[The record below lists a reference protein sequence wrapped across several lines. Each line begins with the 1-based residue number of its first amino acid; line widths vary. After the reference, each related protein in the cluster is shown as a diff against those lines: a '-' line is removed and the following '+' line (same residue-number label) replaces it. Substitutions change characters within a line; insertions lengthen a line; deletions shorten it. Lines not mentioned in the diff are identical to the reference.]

1 MLINIQLGLED
12 LSSLP
17 LELRQ
22 KIHQALNLPVT
33 QTFGNQ
39 PVTQVPVP
47 QPMVPTGT
55 AEAVTQSLQP
65 QYVVSTPVLPTK
77 QPTIVGNTKV
87 FAPTMG
93 HISQQNAAVDV
104 TTGRP
109 VPLGNNNAPVIP
121 QVSNAPAAVTPVT
134 TVGPVATGPV
144 PGADAATARNAAI
157 RVYNRTDV
165 DGKTIVGQ
173 ALARAGLTAITQL
186 NDQSAPVVYQALR
199 EMGGV

>member
-1 MLINIQLGLED
+1 MITINVQVGLED

-17 LELRQ
+17 LETRY
-22 KIHQALNLPVT
+22 KIQAALDLPVLQLSPAAEQPT
-33 QTFGNQ
+33 QQ
-39 PVTQVPVP
+39 PAP
-47 QPMVPTGT
+47 Q
-55 AEAVTQSLQP
+55 AVTPPFGMQQAA
-65 QYVVSTPVLPTK
+65 STQILPTR

-104 TTGRP
+104 TTGKP
-109 VPLGNNNAPVIP
+109 VPLGANTTPVIP
-121 QVSNAPAAVTPVT
+121 MASNAPAAVTPVMS
-134 TVGPVATGPV
+134 VGPVATGPV

-157 RVYNRTDV
+157 RVYNRTDI
-165 DGKTIVGQ
+165 DGKGILGQ
-173 ALARAGLTAITQL
+173 ALARAGLTTIAQL